1 MSKKSA
7 LRSGGRPLR
16 LHGKIAR
23 DIGIAIVS
31 GRYKPGS
38 VLGGEIES
46 SLELKVSRSAYREAV
61 RILAAKGLVE
71 SRPKVG
77 TKVSQREYWHLL
89 DPDVLSWVFAGDPD
103 ENLLKNLFE
112 LRQIVEPAATALA
125 ASRRNENHLRCM
137 QAALER
143 MAAHTLQTEVG
154 QLADRDFHAALL
166 HAAGNAFIASL
177 TRGIVAAV
185 EASTVYKNR
194 TSFLKRDPVPDHVRV
209 FRAVAAGSAAEAE
222 AAMRELIRL
231 AYLDTLALAALHK
244 N

>member
-7 LRSGGRPLR
+7 PRSGGRPLR
-16 LHGKIAR
+16 LHGRIAR
-23 DIGIAIVS
+23 DLGIAIVS

-77 TKVSQREYWHLL
+77 TKISQKEYWHLL
-89 DPDVLSWVFAGDPD
+89 DPDVLSWIFAGNPD
-103 ENLLKNLFE
+103 TGLLKGLFE

-125 ASRRNENHLRCM
+125 ASRRTDSQLRRM
-137 QAALER
+137 KTALER
-143 MAAHTLQTEVG
+143 MTLHTLQTEAG
-154 QLADRDFHAALL
+154 QQADRDFHAALL
-166 HAAGNAFIASL
+166 HATGNSFVASL

-185 EASTVYKNR
+185 ETTTIYKLR
-194 TSFLKRDPVPDHVRV
+194 ALPVLRDPVPEHAKV
-209 FRAVAAGSAAEAE
+209 FQAVAAGNAADAE

-231 AYLDTLALAALHK
+231 AYLDTPAAR
-244 N
+244 